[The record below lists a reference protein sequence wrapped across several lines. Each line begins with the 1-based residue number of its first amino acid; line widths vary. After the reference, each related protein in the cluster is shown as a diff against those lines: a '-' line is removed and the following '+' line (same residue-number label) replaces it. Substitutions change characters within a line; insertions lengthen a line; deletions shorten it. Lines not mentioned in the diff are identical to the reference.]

1 MLTMSHA
8 INMIETKGH
17 FKIIIYSVTVL
28 LVGYEE
34 VHVPA
39 LKQKPF
45 QEGEVL
51 LPVTQLPTWA
61 QSAFSGY
68 KNLNRIQSRLHEA
81 ALKSDQNLLLCAPTV
96 HTYCGSVMCTI
107 SSVLYGKWKV

>member
-1 MLTMSHA
+1 
-8 INMIETKGH
+8 
-17 FKIIIYSVTVL
+17 VTL
-28 LVGYEE
+28 PFFVGYEE

-96 HTYCGSVMCTI
+96 HSESLCVI
-107 SSVLYGKWKV
+107 NILFHDKWKM

>member
-1 MLTMSHA
+1 MMLTMV
-8 INMIETKGH
+8 
-17 FKIIIYSVTVL
+17 YVL
-28 LVGYEE
+28 HTIKDALKKFLLIGYEE
-34 VHVPA
+34 VHVPV

-61 QSAFSGY
+61 QNAFSGY

-96 HTYCGSVMCTI
+96 LS
-107 SSVLYGKWKV
+107 

>member
-1 MLTMSHA
+1 M
-8 INMIETKGH
+8 
-17 FKIIIYSVTVL
+17 
-28 LVGYEE
+28 
-34 VHVPA
+34 PA

-96 HTYCGSVMCTI
+96 HFESLCAINIGFS
-107 SSVLYGKWKV
+107 LP